1 MLDILF
7 GWGIFLVSWN
17 GIYREDADSAEGAEC
32 GPGLNYTTCCE
43 HLYTSPSFYSEYKCQ
58 PKVFSSKDVVLYIIS
73 CFDNLISPGVNGELG
88 AP

>member
-1 MLDILF
+1 MNLKDTKLQKVQKLTLKPFWSFWTGNMLDILF
-7 GWGIFLVSWN
+7 GRGIFLVSWN

-58 PKVFSSKDVVLYIIS
+58 PKGILR
-73 CFDNLISPGVNGELG
+73 
-88 AP
+88 